1 MLKTFFNCLKLENV
15 DKGCRCRFGTAR
27 RETPSREKKRRK
39 NLNCQ
44 TVFLHFAGCGEW
56 LGFVALPCA
65 TVSQFLPSR
74 NFGGSQSVA
83 LSDGKGKGFKLLVT
97 TGTFFLRAA
106 GKRVL
111 NALQCTERPV
121 QSTHFLYIRETTF
134 N

>member
-65 TVSQFLPSR
+65 AVSQFLPSR
-74 NFGGSQSVA
+74 NFGGSQSVT
-83 LSDGKGKGFKLLVT
+83 SRGGKGKGFKLLEM
-97 TGTFFLRAA
+97 TGTFFCWLPEKESFKCSAVYREA
-106 GKRVL
+106 G
-111 NALQCTERPV
+111 TE
-121 QSTHFLYIRETTF
+121 HFLYIRETTF